1 MFDFWR
7 ITLFCLEKHLSK
19 HKMTMFAKIW
29 GGHGAFGSP
38 LATPMPVFESAVRA
52 LFLSLALFFSI
63 LPINFL
69 LAIYRTD
76 V

>member
-1 MFDFWR
+1 
-7 ITLFCLEKHLSK
+7 
-19 HKMTMFAKIW
+19 MTMFSKIW
-29 GGHGAFGSP
+29 GGHGPFGSP
-38 LATPMPVFESAVRA
+38 LATPMLVFESAVRA

-69 LAIYRTD
+69 LAIYRTED